1 MSIQYT
7 HWTLDQ
13 DDQDL
18 AWLSLDVAGSGTNIL
33 SLSVLDEFRQIL
45 ERFEEHMPAG
55 IAITSG
61 KPKGFIAGADIK
73 EFTEITR
80 VQLALEKIY
89 MGQSIMD
96 QLDRLSCPTVAV
108 INGFCL
114 GGGLELALS
123 CDYRV
128 ALDDPGTRF
137 SFPEIKLGI
146 HPGYGGT
153 VRALRHLNPL
163 TAMDLMLTGRSI
175 DARRAKRIG
184 LVDHVV
190 PTRQMGNAARQL
202 LLNRPPRHQAPKLAK
217 ILNSRPARL
226 VLAAQMRRQVS
237 KKASPGH
244 YPAPYAMIN
253 HWAEHYGEEDRMLQY
268 EASSVAELSVTKTA
282 KNLVRTFMLS
292 KKLKGLASR
301 EPATA
306 RHVHVIGAGVMGADI
321 AAWCAYKG
329 LTVTLQDIRM
339 ESLAKARKQ
348 AWQYF
353 RKRLKHRLLVRNA
366 MDRYIPDMQGS
377 GLGKADVVIEA
388 VFEDRNIKQDLLASI
403 EPDLKKDA
411 LLATNT
417 SSIEIEK
424 LCDALTEPARLV
436 GIHFFNP
443 VARMPLIEIVNGVQ
457 TRREVLQHAIDF
469 SRQIDKLP
477 LPVKSAPG
485 FLVNRILTPYMVEAV
500 LLREAGIPV
509 GEIDQAATRFGMP
522 MGPLE
527 LADTVGL
534 DIGLHVAE
542 CLDLAYGFG
551 IPESFRSMV
560 EAGKLGRKSG
570 QGFYKWKRGKKV
582 SPIRK
587 PSPKHTES
595 IQNRLISRIA
605 NEAVACLREEIVPD
619 RDSLDAGIVLGTG
632 FAPFRGGVM
641 QYIDSRGA
649 AEMLATLGSLQK
661 QFGDRFQPDPG
672 WHGLDAEAG
681 QGVASLFRAQA

>member
-18 AWLSLDVAGSGTNIL
+18 AWLTLDVAGSSTNIL
-33 SLSVLDEFRQIL
+33 SLPVLDEFRQIL
-45 ERFEEHMPAG
+45 ERLEERMPAG
-55 IAITSG
+55 VAIASG
-61 KPKGFIAGADIK
+61 KPRGFIAGADIR
-73 EFTEITR
+73 EFAEITR
-80 VQLALEKIY
+80 VQPALEKIY

-123 CDYRV
+123 CDYRI
-128 ALDDPGTRF
+128 ALDDPDVRF

-190 PTRQMGNAARQL
+190 PARQMSNAARQL
-202 LLNRPPRHQAPKLAK
+202 LLNRPPKHQAPRLARM
-217 ILNSRPARL
+217 LNSRPARR

-237 KKASPGH
+237 RKAPPEH
-244 YPAPYAMIN
+244 YPAPHAMID
-253 HWAEHYGEEDRMLQY
+253 HWARHYGEEDRMLQY
-268 EASSVAELSVTKTA
+268 EASSVAELSVTGTA

-301 EPATA
+301 EPAAA

-321 AAWCAYKG
+321 AAWCACRG

-339 ESLAKARKQ
+339 ESLAQAKKR

-353 RKRLKHRLLVRNA
+353 KRQLKHRLRVRNA

-388 VFEDRNIKQDLLASI
+388 VFEDRDTKQDLLASI
-403 EPDLKKDA
+403 EPNLRKEA

-424 LCDALTEPARLV
+424 LCDALAEPARLV
-436 GIHFFNP
+436 GLHFFNP

-457 TRREVLQHAIDF
+457 TRREVLQQAIDF

-485 FLVNRILTPYMVEAV
+485 FLVNRILTPYMVEAG
-500 LLREAGIPV
+500 LLREAGIPA
-509 GEIDQAATRFGMP
+509 GEIDQAAVRFGMP

-551 IPESFRSMV
+551 VPESFRSMV
-560 EAGKLGRKSG
+560 EAGNLGRKSG

-587 PSPKHTES
+587 PSSRHTES
-595 IQNRLISRIA
+595 IQNRLMSRIA

-619 RDSLDAGIVLGTG
+619 RDSLDAGIVFGTG

-649 AEMLATLGSLQK
+649 AEVLATLGSLQK
-661 QFGDRFQPDPG
+661 QFGDRFRPDPG
-672 WHGLDAEAG
+672 WHELDAEAG
-681 QGVASLFRAQA
+681 

>member
-1 MSIQYT
+1 MALQYT

-18 AWLSLDVAGSGTNIL
+18 AWLTLDVAGSSTNIL

-45 ERFEEHMPAG
+45 DRFEEHTPAG
-55 IAITSG
+55 IAIVSG
-61 KPKGFIAGADIK
+61 KSRGFIAGADIR
-73 EFTEITR
+73 EFAEITR
-80 VQLALEKIY
+80 VQQALEKIY
-89 MGQSIMD
+89 MGHSIMD
-96 QLDRLSCPTVAV
+96 QLDQLTCPTVAI

-114 GGGLELALS
+114 GGGLELALC

-128 ALDDPGTRF
+128 ALDDPGVRF

-153 VRALRHLNPL
+153 VRALRHLSPL
-163 TAMDLMLTGRSI
+163 AAMDLMLTGRSI
-175 DARRAKRIG
+175 DARRAKKIG
-184 LVDHVV
+184 LVDHVL
-190 PTRQMGNAARQL
+190 PDRQLRNAARRL
-202 LLNRPPRHQAPKLAK
+202 LLGRPPVHQVPRLVKF
-217 ILNSRPARL
+217 LNSRPARL
-226 VLAAQMRRQVS
+226 VLAPQMRRQVS
-237 KKASPGH
+237 RKAPSEH
-244 YPAPYAMIN
+244 YPAPHAMID
-253 HWAEHYGEEDRMLQY
+253 HWAEHYGEEEKMLQY
-268 EASSVAELSVTKTA
+268 EASSVAELSVTSTA

-292 KKLKGLASR
+292 KKLKGLARR
-301 EPATA
+301 EPVPV

-321 AAWCAYKG
+321 AAWCVHRG

-339 ESLAKARKQ
+339 ESLAKAKKR

-353 RKRLKHRLLVRNA
+353 RKQLKHRLPTRNA
-366 MDRYIPDMQGS
+366 MDRLIPDMQGN

-403 EPDLKKDA
+403 EPQLKRDA

-424 LCDALTEPARLV
+424 LCDALAEPARLV
-436 GIHFFNP
+436 GVHFFNP

-457 TRREVLQHAIDF
+457 TRQEVLQQAIDF
-469 SRQIDKLP
+469 SRRIDKLP
-477 LPVKSAPG
+477 LPVRSAPG
-485 FLVNRILTPYMVEAV
+485 FLVNRVLTPYMVEAG
-500 LLREAGIPV
+500 LLREAGIPAA
-509 GEIDQAATRFGMP
+509 EIDQAAVSFGMP

-542 CLDLAYGFG
+542 SLDLAYGFG
-551 IPESFRSMV
+551 VPESFRSMV

-587 PSPKHTES
+587 PSPKHSES
-595 IQNRLISRIA
+595 IQNRLVSRII

-619 RDSLDAGIVLGTG
+619 RDSLDAGIVFGTG

-641 QYIDSRGA
+641 QYVDARGA
-649 AEMLATLGSLQK
+649 ADLLATLGSLQK
-661 QFGDRFQPDPG
+661 QFGDRFRPDPG
-672 WHGLDAEAG
+672 WHELIVEAG
-681 QGVASLFRAQA
+681 